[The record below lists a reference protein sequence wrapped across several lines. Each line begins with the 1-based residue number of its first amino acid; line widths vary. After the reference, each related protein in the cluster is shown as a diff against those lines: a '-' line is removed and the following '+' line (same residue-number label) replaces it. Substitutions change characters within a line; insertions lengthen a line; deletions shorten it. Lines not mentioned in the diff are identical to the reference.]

1 MTTTINLHLNS
12 SNGSSEA
19 SKFQDQIKDKSPA
32 ELGEML
38 GKKGTEPWQKG
49 EILNEFV
56 KDLMGKKNDK
66 STAPEEK
73 GDLEEL
79 LEAFK
84 KSSNE
89 EKQGGD
95 MVSKLLQGLGV
106 PKEIADA
113 LGEAV
118 TKASKGEGKGK
129 GDVEGEGEG
138 EGGGKS
144 GIKVSIDID

>member
-1 MTTTINLHLNS
+1 MTTINLHINAGK
-12 SNGSSEA
+12 GSSEVG
-19 SKFQDQIKDKSPA
+19 KFQDQIKDKSPA

-49 EILNEFV
+49 EILNELI
-56 KDLMGKKNDK
+56 KDLTGKKNDPKTSPDEK
-66 STAPEEK
+66 S
-73 GDLEEL
+73 DLEEL

-84 KSSNE
+84 KASDE

-113 LGEAV
+113 LGDMV
-118 TKASKGEGKGK
+118 TKASKGEDK
-129 GDVEGEGEG
+129 VEG
-138 EGGGKS
+138 EGGGDS
-144 GIKVSIDID
+144 GDESEINVSLEID